1 MHGLTV
7 LTCCLRSLK
16 SLVLPGLKGLEFQL
30 GFKLF
35 GEVKAV
41 GMVVNEGKWNGL
53 MRGSEEDTMWK
64 GLP

>member
-1 MHGLTV
+1 VHGLTV
-7 LTCCLRSLK
+7 LTCCLGSLK
-16 SLVLPGLKGLEFQL
+16 SLVLPGLKGLESWL

-35 GEVKAV
+35 DEVKTM

-53 MRGSEEDTMWK
+53 MRGSEDDTKWK